1 MWGWV
6 GVGAE
11 YSKGWRAVVGQTAAL
26 VAGITALVFGFL
38 FFFLSW
44 CELSAVNRSW
54 GQRAEYVLL
63 DKGISASYWT

>member
-26 VAGITALVFGFL
+26 VAEITALVFRFFF

-44 CELSAVNRSW
+44 CELSAVNRS
-54 GQRAEYVLL
+54 
-63 DKGISASYWT
+63 